1 MKNETDTDSKAEALR
16 RTAFLESKIFV
27 GLENKHQ
34 RIKDKSLHY
43 FSEDDFKK
51 VLDRCEYFGLGI
63 YKIQAWFKKKPFESS
78 VHEDYNKK
86 STHPKW
92 YNNAF
97 IALKK
102 REKDMLF
109 SADYR
114 VSKKLLVEKPG
125 LDSPDE

>member
-1 MKNETDTDSKAEALR
+1 MKSETVDITAIDEAKK
-16 RTAFLESKIFV
+16 TAFLELKIFE

-51 VLDRCEYFGLGI
+51 VLERCEYFGLGI
-63 YKIQAWFKKKPFESS
+63 YKIQAWFKKKPYDTA

-86 STHPKW
+86 TTHPKW
-92 YNNAF
+92 YNNAY
-97 IALKK
+97 IDLKK

-114 VSKKLLVEKPG
+114 VSKKLLDKNNSEKI
-125 LDSPDE
+125 